1 MDKSLIQEICL
12 TPLDKIQTSGG
23 SVLHALKSSETNF
36 VGFGEAY
43 FSVVNYGMIRG
54 WKKHNEMTSNIIVPV
69 GSIKFVLFD
78 ETKTSKKEAF
88 FEVTLSL
95 DNYYRLTIPPGIWLA
110 FQGLSKKENILLNL
124 SNLEHQPSES
134 VQKDISEFDYD
145 WSIIE

>member
-36 VGFGEAY
+36 VGFEEAY
-43 FSVVNYGMIRG
+43 FSVVNYAMIRG

-78 ETKTSKKEAF
+78 ETKTSKK
-88 FEVTLSL
+88 
-95 DNYYRLTIPPGIWLA
+95 
-110 FQGLSKKENILLNL
+110 
-124 SNLEHQPSES
+124 
-134 VQKDISEFDYD
+134 
-145 WSIIE
+145 